1 MLININ
7 LLSLTGTKN
16 PGMKYFFFLLLIW
29 TVIPCYGQNTDSLK
43 KVVFSN
49 SPAQSRLIAATRVAI
64 YPVEQ
69 NPAQIIVIAKEGLT
83 LAHKLKRNKAITLLS
98 QTLGKSY
105 DQTNQYDSAAYY
117 YNIAAGILIK
127 TNEQY
132 ILTDDYRRLAQGYF
146 KLKNYDKAIAFNNI
160 AILYAPQT
168 GERASLTKALNQAG
182 TFYEAQNNY
191 QQALSYFR
199 QAFDIKD
206 SLNLARQ
213 TSENTSETYS
223 HQFMGDVMG
232 SIKQSQSEEEI
243 LKTIDI
249 KKSLNDTL
257 ALSIN
262 YFNLGV
268 LYKNKRLYTQSLD
281 ALKNSLQFATQ
292 INYADMQRSAT
303 NEIADLYEQMGDYKQ
318 SLIYL
323 KKHASIK
330 TSGSNTIDEL
340 QAKYEIK
347 QREDQVLQQQ
357 FEITKR
363 NYWMAGICIFILMML
378 FGGFFYDK
386 QNKLKQR
393 NAAMQAII
401 AAEESERR
409 RIAQDLHD
417 SVSQIISAAKINLA
431 VIGGELPFV
440 NEGQKIR
447 FEKVINLV
455 DYGFK
460 EVRTIS
466 HNMMPWALHKTG
478 LAQVINQ
485 FIENIKNDN
494 ITINF
499 FSRGF
504 DSPFDDTVEIIL
516 YRVLQESVNNVMKH
530 ANANRVDI
538 SLIRSEES
546 ISLTI
551 EDNGRGFDTTNP
563 DLFKGMGLNNLRS
576 RINFLKGK
584 VEFDSQLNKGTLVS
598 IYIPLANKPL

>member
-1 MLININ
+1 
-7 LLSLTGTKN
+7 
-16 PGMKYFFFLLLIW
+16 MKYFLFLLLIGA
-29 TVIPCYGQNTDSLK
+29 VVPCYGQNIDSLK
-43 KVVFSN
+43 KIVFSN
-49 SPAQSRLIAATRVAI
+49 SPAQNRLTAATRVAT

-69 NPAQIIVIAKEGLT
+69 NPAKIITIAKEGLT
-83 LAHKLKRNKAITLLS
+83 LAYNLKRNEAITLLS
-98 QTLGKSY
+98 QALGKCY
-105 DQTNQYDSAAYY
+105 YQTNQYDSAAYY
-117 YNIAAGILIK
+117 YNIAAVILNK
-127 TNEQY
+127 TNQQD
-132 ILTDDYRRLAQGYF
+132 ILTDDYRRLAKGYF
-146 KLKNYDKAIAFNNI
+146 KIKSYDKAIEFNNI
-160 AILYAPQT
+160 AISYAPQT
-168 GERASLTKALNQAG
+168 GDRTALTEALNQGG
-182 TFYEAQNNY
+182 TFYEAKNNY
-191 QQALSYFR
+191 QQALNYYR

-213 TSENTSETYS
+213 TNGNTSETYS

-243 LKTIDI
+243 IKTIDI

-323 KKHASIK
+323 KRHASVK
-330 TSGSNTIDEL
+330 TSGSSTIDEL

-363 NYWMAGICIFILMML
+363 NYWMAGICIFILLML
-378 FGGFFYDK
+378 FGGFFYYK
-386 QNKLKQR
+386 QNKLKQQ
-393 NAAMQAII
+393 NTAMQAII
-401 AAEESERR
+401 ATEESERQ

-431 VIGGELPFV
+431 VIGSELHFV
-440 NEGQKIR
+440 NEDQRIR

-455 DYGFK
+455 DCGFK

-478 LAQVINQ
+478 LAQVIKQ

-494 ITINF
+494 IIINF
-499 FSRGF
+499 FSSGF
-504 DSPFDDTVEIIL
+504 DSPFNDTIEIIL

-530 ANANRVDI
+530 ACANRLDI
-538 SLIRSEES
+538 SLIRGEES

-563 DLFKGMGLNNLRS
+563 DIFKGMGLNNLRS

-584 VEFDSQLNKGTLVS
+584 VEFDSQLNRGTLVS

>member
-1 MLININ
+1 
-7 LLSLTGTKN
+7 
-16 PGMKYFFFLLLIW
+16 MKYLLFLLLILA
-29 TVIPCYGQNTDSLK
+29 VIPCSGQNIDSLK
-43 KVVFSN
+43 KVVFSE
-49 SPAQSRLIAATRVAI
+49 SPAQKRLTAAIRVVNYPTEHDPAKIIAV
-64 YPVEQ
+64 
-69 NPAQIIVIAKEGLT
+69 AKEGLNI
-83 LAHKLKRNKAITLLS
+83 AYKLRNKKAITPLS
-98 QTLGKSY
+98 QTLGKAYYQIS
-105 DQTNQYDSAAYY
+105 QYDSTAYY
-117 YNIAAGILIK
+117 YNIAAVILSK
-127 TNEQY
+127 TNQQY
-132 ILTDDYRRLAQGYF
+132 ILTDDYSRLAKAYF
-146 KLKNYDKAIAFNNI
+146 KLKNYDKAIEFCEL
-160 AILYAPQT
+160 AISYAPQT
-168 GERASLTKALNQAG
+168 GERTELMQVLNQAG
-182 TFYEAQNNY
+182 TLYEAKNNY
-191 QQALSYFR
+191 REALSYFR

-206 SLNLARQ
+206 SLNLVKQ
-213 TSENTSETYS
+213 TTQNTSETYS

-232 SIKQSQSEEEI
+232 SIKQDQSVEEI

-281 ALKNSLQFATQ
+281 ALKNCLQFAVQ
-292 INYADMQRSAT
+292 INYADMQKSAT

-318 SLIYL
+318 SLVYL
-323 KKHASIK
+323 KKHAAIK
-330 TSGSNTIDEL
+330 TTGNNTIDEL

-363 NYWMAGICIFILMML
+363 NYWMAGIGIFILLML
-378 FGGFFYDK
+378 VTGFFYYK

-393 NAAMQAII
+393 NIAMQAII
-401 AAEESERR
+401 AAEESERQ

-417 SVSQIISAAKINLA
+417 SVSQIISAAKINLS
-431 VIGGELPFV
+431 VIGSELPFL
-440 NEGQKIR
+440 NEEQKTR

-478 LAQVINQ
+478 LAQVIKQ
-485 FIENIKNDN
+485 FIENIANDN
-494 ITINF
+494 IAINF

-504 DSPFDDTVEIIL
+504 DSPFDDTTEIIL

-530 ANANRVDI
+530 AHADRLDI
-538 SLIRSEES
+538 SLIRSDES

-551 EDNGRGFDTTNP
+551 EDNGKGFDTTNP
-563 DLFKGMGLNNLRS
+563 DIFKGMGLNNLRS

-584 VEFDSQLNKGTLVS
+584 VEFDSQVNRGTLVS
-598 IYIPLANKPL
+598 IYIPLTSKAL

>member
-1 MLININ
+1 
-7 LLSLTGTKN
+7 
-16 PGMKYFFFLLLIW
+16 MKYLLFILFIL
-29 TVIPCYGQNTDSLK
+29 TAIPCSGQNIDSLR
-43 KVVFSN
+43 KVVFSK
-49 SPAQSRLIAATRVAI
+49 SPPQKRLEAATQI
-64 YPVEQ
+64 ISSPTDQ
-69 NPAQIIVIAKEGLT
+69 NPAKIITVAKEGLN
-83 LAHKLKRNKAITLLS
+83 LAHKLNNKKAIALLS
-98 QTLGKSY
+98 QTSGKAY
-105 DQTNQYDSAAYY
+105 YQTNLYDSAAYY
-117 YNIAAGILIK
+117 YNIAAVILSK
-127 TNEQY
+127 TNQQY
-132 ILTDDYRRLAQGYF
+132 TLTDDYSLLAKAYF
-146 KLKNYDKAIAFNNI
+146 TSGNYDKAIEFCKL
-160 AILYAPQT
+160 AISYAPQT
-168 GERASLTKALNQAG
+168 GERTELIEALNQVG
-182 TFYEAQNNY
+182 SLYEAKNNY
-191 QQALSYFR
+191 REALNYFR

-213 TSENTSETYS
+213 TNENTSETYS
-223 HQFMGDVMG
+223 HQFMGNVMG
-232 SIKQSQSEEEI
+232 SIKQNQSVQEI
-243 LKTIDI
+243 LKTIEI

-268 LYKNKRLYTQSLD
+268 LYKNKRLYKQSLD
-281 ALKNSLQFATQ
+281 ALKTCLQFAIQ
-292 INYADMQRSAT
+292 INYSDMQRSAT

-323 KKHASIK
+323 KKHAAIK
-330 TSGSNTIDEL
+330 TVGNSTIDEL

-363 NYWMAGICIFILMML
+363 NYWMVGICIFILLML
-378 FGGFFYDK
+378 FAAFFYYK
-386 QNKLKQR
+386 QNQLKQR
-393 NAAMQAII
+393 NMAMQAII

-431 VIGGELPFV
+431 VIGSELPFI
-440 NEGQKIR
+440 NEEQRIR

-478 LAQVINQ
+478 LAQVIKQ

-494 ITINF
+494 IAINF
-499 FSRGF
+499 FSQGF
-504 DSPFDDTVEIIL
+504 DSPFDDTTEIIL

-530 ANANRVDI
+530 AHADRLDI
-538 SLIRSEES
+538 SLIRSEEN

-551 EDNGRGFDTTNP
+551 EDNGKGFDTTNP
-563 DLFKGMGLNNLRS
+563 DVFKGMGLNNLRS

-584 VEFDSQLNKGTLVS
+584 VEFDSQVNKGTLVS
-598 IYIPLANKPL
+598 IYIPLTNKPL

>member
-1 MLININ
+1 
-7 LLSLTGTKN
+7 
-16 PGMKYFFFLLLIW
+16 MKYLLFLLLILA
-29 TVIPCYGQNTDSLK
+29 VIPCSGQNIDSLK
-43 KVVFSN
+43 KVVFSK
-49 SPAQSRLIAATRVAI
+49 SPAQKRLTAAIQVVDYPTEHDPAKIIA
-64 YPVEQ
+64 
-69 NPAQIIVIAKEGLT
+69 IAKEGLNI
-83 LAHKLKRNKAITLLS
+83 AYKLTNKKAITSLS
-98 QTLGKSY
+98 QTLGKAYYQIS
-105 DQTNQYDSAAYY
+105 QYDSTAYY
-117 YNIAAGILIK
+117 YNIAAVILSK
-127 TNEQY
+127 TNQQY
-132 ILTDDYRRLAQGYF
+132 TLTDDYSRLAKAYF
-146 KLKNYDKAIAFNNI
+146 KLKNYDKAIEFCEL
-160 AILYAPQT
+160 AISYAPQT
-168 GERASLTKALNQAG
+168 GERTELMQVLNQAG
-182 TFYEAQNNY
+182 TLYEAKNNY
-191 QQALSYFR
+191 REALNYFR

-206 SLNLARQ
+206 SLNLVKQ
-213 TSENTSETYS
+213 TTQNTSETYS

-232 SIKQSQSEEEI
+232 SIKQDQSAEEI

-268 LYKNKRLYTQSLD
+268 LYKNKRSYFQSLD
-281 ALKNSLQFATQ
+281 ALKNCLQFAVQ
-292 INYADMQRSAT
+292 INYADMQKSAT

-323 KKHASIK
+323 KKHATIK
-330 TSGSNTIDEL
+330 ITGNNTIDEL

-363 NYWMAGICIFILMML
+363 NYWMAGICIFILLML
-378 FGGFFYDK
+378 VTGFFYYK

-393 NAAMQAII
+393 NIAMQAII
-401 AAEESERR
+401 AAEESERQ

-417 SVSQIISAAKINLA
+417 SVSQIISAAKINLS
-431 VIGGELPFV
+431 VIGSELPFI
-440 NEGQKIR
+440 NEEQKTR

-478 LAQVINQ
+478 LAQVIKQ
-485 FIENIKNDN
+485 FIENIGNHN
-494 ITINF
+494 IAINF

-504 DSPFDDTVEIIL
+504 DSPFDNTTEIIL

-530 ANANRVDI
+530 ADADRLDI
-538 SLIRSEES
+538 SLIRSDES

-551 EDNGRGFDTTNP
+551 EDNGKGFDTTNP
-563 DLFKGMGLNNLRS
+563 DVFNGMGLNNLRS

-584 VEFDSQLNKGTLVS
+584 VEFDSQANRGTLVS
-598 IYIPLANKPL
+598 IYIPLTNKAL